1 MNGEPPVERWIAEA
15 HRGARETARGA
26 ELMPPPGV
34 IDYTEATLP
43 DEPAKK

>member
-1 MNGEPPVERWIAEA
+1 MNGEAPIERRIVEA
-15 HRGARETARGA
+15 HRGAGGATGNA

-43 DEPAKK
+43 DEAAKK